1 LLGALIIGTLGL
13 LLTEIAYLGTH
24 YYFPALPVVIA
35 AIIALYSGYR
45 LALIAGALLALVA
58 DYRYVPPIGSVLD
71 SPEGFLHLFVILTL
85 TALVCLMV
93 TALRLAYSRMWQAR
107 QAAEKA
113 KKDMEQV
120 LSVVSHDLRNPIS
133 IARAGA
139 ETLQR
144 FKTDSERANL
154 IERGIIEAMD
164 RADAMIRDLL
174 DQHQLQKGKSSKK
187 TVNVNQ
193 LAGQLIRELSL
204 VHGDRFELQ
213 APADVRGQWSLQDLR
228 RVIENLVGNAV
239 KYGAPDQKI
248 TLRVEQVANEV
259 RISVHNLGEPLS
271 PERQSQ
277 LFRRDQRSERPGSL
291 KQEGWGIGL
300 VSVSHIVDSYGGR
313 ITVESSRE
321 KGTWFIVSLPLLS
334 GI

>member
-1 LLGALIIGTLGL
+1 
-13 LLTEIAYLGTH
+13 
-24 YYFPALPVVIA
+24 
-35 AIIALYSGYR
+35 
-45 LALIAGALLALVA
+45 
-58 DYRYVPPIGSVLD
+58 
-71 SPEGFLHLFVILTL
+71 
-85 TALVCLMV
+85 
-93 TALRLAYSRMWQAR
+93 
-107 QAAEKA
+107 
-113 KKDMEQV
+113 MEQV